1 MFTKN
6 RILLG
11 LFIVFIVVFTV
22 VIYYVQNQPI
32 SKEGFTDE
40 ENAEISQAKF
50 YTSSLNKLPTSLLD
64 MVNQSDFNNSSMK
77 DISSKVDS
85 SVNYLRDIPPV
96 AFELTSAKT
105 QISSYSSSLDKTMKI
120 LYNNKLPDNA
130 NIYIPMNTH
139 VQSHRDNATVSGIN
153 RISVPKYEVNS
164 PEYNDDILQDYEL
177 GKSKNIVTATNNTTN
192 AGSNITNTASNT
204 TSIVSGNVIIPLP
217 TNINV
222 DGNNYA
228 QYLSYNYGNVYSVNR
243 QTGDMYSPVNNNYT
257 ITGNV
262 TASGNV
268 AGNAFNSLQ
277 AYNDY
282 TDYDFE
288 TVITPYMG
296 CINSGKTEA
305 QCSVFT
311 TSY

>member
-11 LFIVFIVVFTV
+11 LLIVFIVVFTV
-22 VIYYVQNQPI
+22 LIYYVQNQPI

-40 ENAEISQAKF
+40 ENIEISQAKF
-50 YTSSLNKLPTSLLD
+50 YTSLQNKLPTSLLD
-64 MVNQSDFNNSSMK
+64 MVKQSDFNNSSMK
-77 DISSKVDS
+77 DISSKLDS
-85 SVNYLRDIPPV
+85 SVNYLSDIPPV
-96 AFELTSAKT
+96 AFELTSAKS
-105 QISSYSSSLDKTMKI
+105 QIPSYSSSLDKTMKI
-120 LYNNKLPDNA
+120 LYTNKLPDTA

-139 VQSHRDNATVSGIN
+139 VPSHRDNATVSGIN

-164 PEYNDDILQDYEL
+164 PEYNDNILQDYEL
-177 GKSKNIVTATNNTTN
+177 GKSKNFVTATNNTTN
-192 AGSNITNTASNT
+192 NVINT

-243 QTGDMYSPVNNNYT
+243 QTGDMYSPVNNIYT

-262 TASGNV
+262 STTGNI

-296 CINSGKTEA
+296 CINSGKTEE

>member
-11 LFIVFIVVFTV
+11 LLFLLIIVVL
-22 VIYYVQNQPI
+22 IYYVWNQ
-32 SKEGFTDE
+32 SLHKEGFTDE

-50 YTSSLNKLPTSLLD
+50 YTSSQNKLPTSLLN
-64 MVNQSDFNNSSMK
+64 MVKQGDFNNSSIK
-77 DISSKVDS
+77 DIASTLDS
-85 SVNYLRDIPPV
+85 SINYLNSIPQI
-96 AFELTSAKT
+96 AFELTSTKT
-105 QISSYSSSLDKTMKI
+105 QMPSYSSSLDKTMNI
-120 LYNNKLPDNA
+120 LYTNKLPNIA
-130 NIYIPMNTH
+130 NIYIPTPLP
-139 VQSHRDNATVSGIN
+139 SHRDSATVSAIN
-153 RISVPKYEVNS
+153 RIPVPIYELNNPDYNDYILTDYEVGVSN
-164 PEYNDDILQDYEL
+164 
-177 GKSKNIVTATNNTTN
+177 KIVTNANSTANNVTTVNTPTTVTNVMP
-192 AGSNITNTASNT
+192 
-204 TSIVSGNVIIPLP
+204 IVSGIVSLPMP

-222 DGNNYA
+222 DGNNYS

-262 TASGNV
+262 SSSSNV
-268 AGNAFNSLQ
+268 VGNAYDSLQ

-282 TDYDFE
+282 TDYDVE
-288 TVITPYMG
+288 NVITPYMG

>member
-11 LFIVFIVVFTV
+11 LLIVFIVVFTV
-22 VIYYVQNQPI
+22 LIYYVQNQPI

-64 MVNQSDFNNSSMK
+64 MVKQSDFNNSSMK
-77 DISSKVDS
+77 DISSKLDS

-96 AFELTSAKT
+96 AFELTSAKS
-105 QISSYSSSLDKTMKI
+105 QIPSYSSSLDKTMKI

-164 PEYNDDILQDYEL
+164 AEYNDNILQDYEV
-177 GKSKNIVTATNNTTN
+177 GKSKNFVTATNNTKN
-192 AGSNITNTASNT
+192 NVINT

-262 TASGNV
+262 STSGNV

-296 CINSGKTEA
+296 CINSGKTEE
-305 QCSVFT
+305 QCSVFA

>member
-11 LFIVFIVVFTV
+11 LLIVFIVVFTV
-22 VIYYVQNQPI
+22 LIYYVQNQPI

-64 MVNQSDFNNSSMK
+64 MVKQSDFNNSSMK
-77 DISSKVDS
+77 DISSKLDS

-96 AFELTSAKT
+96 AFELTSAKS
-105 QISSYSSSLDKTMKI
+105 QIPSYSSSLDKTMKI

-164 PEYNDDILQDYEL
+164 PEYNDNILHDYEL
-177 GKSKNIVTATNNTTN
+177 GKSKNFVTATNNTKN
-192 AGSNITNTASNT
+192 NVINT

-262 TASGNV
+262 STTGNI

-296 CINSGKTEA
+296 CINSGKTEE
-305 QCSVFT
+305 QCSVFA